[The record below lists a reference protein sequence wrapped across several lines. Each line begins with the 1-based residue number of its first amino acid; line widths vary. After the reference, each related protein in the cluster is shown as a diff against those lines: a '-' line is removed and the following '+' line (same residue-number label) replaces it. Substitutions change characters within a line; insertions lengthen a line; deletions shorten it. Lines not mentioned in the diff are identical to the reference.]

1 MAANTRML
9 GVKNCAKRMPP
20 RSVNR
25 DPPWSELNSS
35 RNIIGKAMVKNAEN
49 GFRQNSRFWYQNWR
63 ASRDRAP
70 GRRPRIALA
79 AGLAAA
85 LAAVSAIGDL
95 LGGDGLGV
103 AGELQVD
110 VLQGGARDGQGL
122 ELLAAADRPAGQQVE
137 GRGRRLGPQLHV
149 VVVDRRLGRQ
159 PGWQVGH
166 GEARGQPEA
175 DHRLGQVAAA
185 ERVRAA
191 LRHDRAAG
199 QDHHPVG
206 QVLGLVHVVRG
217 QQDALAEGAQVVDQL
232 PGVAPG
238 RGVEPGGGLVQ
249 EDQIRVADD
258 PERQV
263 EPALLPTRERLD
275 SRVAL
280 LREAHQ
286 VHGLVHVPRGREEAA
301 VEVDQ
306 LPDGQVPV
314 QARGLERIGIVL
326 QSSGLDRNLTVRELV
341 YFYGGFFPAPRNV
354 DETVDLVGLAEKR
367 DSRVKALSGGQ
378 QRRLDLALG
387 IVGDP
392 DLIFLDEPTTGFDP
406 SARRH
411 SWELVDNLRSLGK
424 SILLTTHYMDE
435 AQNLADRVVVLAGG
449 AIVAEGSPDSLG
461 GRDLAEAVISFRLPS
476 GLSVADLPAGLPAQ
490 PPVHDNHV
498 QLRTQAPTAALNLL
512 TGWAVGRG
520 EELEALTVT
529 RPSLED
535 VYLQLTGDAEA
546 VAPKEVTNG

>member
-1 MAANTRML
+1 MGGTAIEVSDLRKSYGEVEALR
-9 GVKNCAKRMPP
+9 GI
-20 RSVNR
+20 SF
-25 DPPWSELNSS
+25 ELAE
-35 RNIIGKAMVKNAEN
+35 GECLAMVGPNGAGKTTTVEILE
-49 GFRQNSRFWYQNWR
+49 GFRQRS
-63 ASRDRAP
+63 
-70 GRRPRIALA
+70 
-79 AGLAAA
+79 
-85 LAAVSAIGDL
+85 
-95 LGGDGLGV
+95 
-103 AGELQVD
+103 AGE
-110 VLQGGARDGQGL
+110 
-122 ELLAAADRPAGQQVE
+122 
-137 GRGRRLGPQLHV
+137 
-149 VVVDRRLGRQ
+149 
-159 PGWQVGH
+159 
-166 GEARGQPEA
+166 
-175 DHRLGQVAAA
+175 
-185 ERVRAA
+185 VR
-191 LRHDRAAG
+191 
-199 QDHHPVG
+199 
-206 QVLGLVHVVRG
+206 VLGM
-217 QQDALAEGAQVVDQL
+217 
-232 PGVAPG
+232 
-238 RGVEPGGGLVQ
+238 
-249 EDQIRVADD
+249 D
-258 PERQV
+258 PET
-263 EPALLPTRERLD
+263 A
-275 SRVAL
+275 
-280 LREAHQ
+280 
-286 VHGLVHVPRGREEAA
+286 GR
-301 VEVDQ
+301 DF
-306 LPDGQVPV
+306 
-314 QARGLERIGIVL
+314 RERIGIVL

-411 SWELVDNLRSLGK
+411 SWELVDDLRSLGK

-535 VYLQLTGDAEA
+535 VYLQLTGDAGA